1 MRIVA
6 AIALFLAIVGA
17 LVFIWIESGWGG
29 N

>member
-6 AIALFLAIVGA
+6 AVALFLAIVGGI
-17 LVFIWIESGWGG
+17 VVIWIESGWGG